1 MFERR
6 AKILLAQE
14 IVRPDSEEEFLEKLE
29 YPQRLALL
37 NNRALDVV
45 IDAYEQE
52 VKNYQLK
59 LTEYREV
66 NKEFKKKEL
75 ALRELLNLV
84 IDTVSLELQR
94 TNCSLDDTL

>member
-1 MFERR
+1 MFKRYT
-6 AKILLAQE
+6 KILLVQE
-14 IVRPDSEEEFLEKLE
+14 IVRLDSKEEFLEKLE
-29 YPQRLALL
+29 YPQRLALP
-37 NNRALDVV
+37 NNRASEAV

-84 IDTVSLELQR
+84 VDTVSLEL
-94 TNCSLDDTL
+94 

>member
-6 AKILLAQE
+6 TKILLVQE

-29 YPQRLALL
+29 YPQCLALP
-37 NNRALDVV
+37 NYRALDVA
-45 IDAYEQE
+45 IEAYEQE

-59 LTEYREV
+59 LAEYQEV

-75 ALRELLNLV
+75 AL
-84 IDTVSLELQR
+84 
-94 TNCSLDDTL
+94 

>member
-1 MFERR
+1 MFKRYT
-6 AKILLAQE
+6 KILLTQE
-14 IVRPDSEEEFLEKLE
+14 IVRLDSKEEFPKKPK

-75 ALRELLNLV
+75 AL
-84 IDTVSLELQR
+84 
-94 TNCSLDDTL
+94 